1 MMRPKQASKR
11 KNQRRSMALPVLGAA
26 GLSLAMTGNTSAT
39 VPATHLPFQGTGPG
53 VNLGEEEISD
63 VSLATFYVFDR
74 ENDAK
79 PSQDFLLARR
89 RRPRLRTWLWLRP
102 RLWGLPRV
110 RLRWRHLDWGLLRL
124 RRRLRILLAMV
135 PAFRPLDLGLL
146 IAGYRGAKARRARG

>member
-1 MMRPKQASKR
+1 MRTR
-11 KNQRRSMALPVLGAA
+11 LW
-26 GLSLAMTGNTSAT
+26 
-39 VPATHLPFQGTGPG
+39 
-53 VNLGEEEISD
+53 
-63 VSLATFYVFDR
+63 
-74 ENDAK
+74 
-79 PSQDFLLARR
+79 RR

-102 RLWGLPRV
+102 RLWRLPRV